1 MRIFVGLDIPDQ
13 IRTAIA
19 RYTDGLRNFAPDVR
33 WVRPESFHVT
43 LKFIGEQKLE
53 AVEQIKREL
62 ATAKA
67 TPFDIAFRGTGFF
80 PSTKNPRVFWVGIL
94 ALDALPKLAA
104 SVDEAVSR
112 TGIPRETNPYKPH
125 LTLAR
130 AGSGRPHPQ
139 PGDRP
144 NNKLARLADKLEAL
158 PQPDFGTMTAREFF
172 LYESKL
178 SPSGAR
184 YFKLQAFPLEQS
196 SVFSR
201 RSSGPRLSPDD

>member
-1 MRIFVGLDIPDQ
+1 MRIFVGLDIPEE
-13 IRTAIA
+13 IRAAIA

-53 AVEQIKREL
+53 RVDQIKREL
-62 ATAKA
+62 AAVKA
-67 TPFDIAFRGTGFF
+67 APFEVAFRDNGFF
-80 PSTKNPRVFWVGIL
+80 PNAKSPRVFWVGIH
-94 ALDALPKLAA
+94 ASDALPKLAA

-112 TGIPRETNPYKPH
+112 IDIPRETNPYKPH

-130 AGSGRPHPQ
+130 SGSGRPHPQ

-158 PQPDFGTMTAREFF
+158 PQPDFGTMTAREFV
-172 LYESKL
+172 LYESQL
-178 SPSGAR
+178 GPSGAR
-184 YFKLQAFPLEQS
+184 YFKLQAFPLE
-196 SVFSR
+196 
-201 RSSGPRLSPDD
+201 

>member
-1 MRIFVGLDIPDQ
+1 MRIFVGLDTPDQ
-13 IRTAIA
+13 IRAAIA

-53 AVEQIKREL
+53 RVDQIKREL
-62 ATAKA
+62 AAVKA
-67 TPFDIAFRGTGFF
+67 APFEVAFRDNGFF
-80 PSTKNPRVFWVGIL
+80 PNAKNPRVFWVGIL
-94 ALDALPKLAA
+94 ASDALPKLAA

-144 NNKLARLADKLEAL
+144 SNKLARLADKLESL
-158 PQPDFGTMTAREFF
+158 PQPDFGTMTAREFV

-178 SPSGAR
+178 GPSGAR
-184 YFKLQAFPLEQS
+184 YSKIAAFPLE
-196 SVFSR
+196 
-201 RSSGPRLSPDD
+201 

>member
-19 RYTDGLRNFAPDVR
+19 RYMDGLRNFAPDVR

-67 TPFDIAFRGTGFF
+67 TPFDIAFRDNGFF
-80 PSTKNPRVFWVGIL
+80 PNTKNPRVFWVGIH
-94 ALDALPKLAA
+94 ASDALPKLAA

-130 AGSGRPHPQ
+130 SGSGRPHPQ

-158 PQPDFGTMTAREFF
+158 RQPDFGTMTAREFV
-172 LYESKL
+172 LYESTL
-178 SPSGAR
+178 GPSGAR
-184 YFKLQAFPLEQS
+184 YSKIAAFPLE
-196 SVFSR
+196 
-201 RSSGPRLSPDD
+201 P